1 MRRQMDELFGSAFE
15 RGGLT
20 RRGGR
25 GFSPPVDVY
34 YCGDPPRV
42 VVKVEVAGIDRD
54 QLGLE
59 LEGRELT
66 ITGQRDPA
74 DAEGR
79 MYQQVEI
86 EYGPFRRVI
95 TLGADVQADG
105 AKAVYEDGVLR
116 IELPLVERE
125 RHARSVPIE
134 VPKGAEEQ

>member
-1 MRRQMDELFGSAFE
+1 MDELFGSAFGG
-15 RGGLT
+15 GGLA
-20 RRGGR
+20 RRAGR

-54 QLGLE
+54 ELGLE
-59 LEGRELT
+59 IAGRELT
-66 ITGQRDPA
+66 IAGQRRPA

-86 EYGPFRRVI
+86 EYGPFRRVV
-95 TLGADVQADG
+95 TLGADVQADA
-105 AKAVYEDGVLR
+105 AKAVYEDGILR

-125 RHARSVPIE
+125 RHVRTVPIE
-134 VPKGAEEQ
+134 APTEAEQP